1 MCDTTIT
8 ELHSLPLRL
17 LVGHEKTW
25 KLYPG
30 SLSPASTNITSTTE
44 HTSAINFTQY
54 PVCIQT
60 IHKSALSSPNLFLCA
75 YLYTELF
82 TLQWW
87 CSSGSPQTPRTHSS
101 LPARLVYSWLKQLN
115 KICFQNISLNWES
128 FHQFSG
134 WQTCVLHCFPYSC
147 WEQSQMM
154 NSNITDVYKHFSGK
168 WWFRDVAETHTL
180 QSCNIPGFK
189 KSTTYLKATTRSLWS
204 K

>member
-1 MCDTTIT
+1 MVLTPEFTDTIAKVKVSCMCDTTIT

-30 SLSPASTNITSTTE
+30 SLSPASTNTTSTTE

-82 TLQWW
+82 TLQW
-87 CSSGSPQTPRTHSS
+87 
-101 LPARLVYSWLKQLN
+101 
-115 KICFQNISLNWES
+115 
-128 FHQFSG
+128 
-134 WQTCVLHCFPYSC
+134 
-147 WEQSQMM
+147 
-154 NSNITDVYKHFSGK
+154 
-168 WWFRDVAETHTL
+168 
-180 QSCNIPGFK
+180 
-189 KSTTYLKATTRSLWS
+189 
-204 K
+204 